1 MSELSAVMAAVN
13 DLNESHGVTQRGG
26 KKYTEVAKRVEA
38 FRKHFGFKYGITTDI
53 IIDDGKRVV
62 IKSRIFDLV
71 NSTVSV
77 GEGYAEEIRGSS
89 NVNKTSAIENCETS
103 AIGRALASCGLHGG
117 QYASMDEIIKADR
130 NDKAIDNNALNE
142 KPKQESKVD
151 WTLYIAKQQESITR
165 MKTLTALS
173 SWTNNEAKNLEH
185 LAAADKPKWTA
196 IFNFWSARNE
206 EIKNG

>member
-62 IKSRIFDLV
+62 IKSKIFDLV
-71 NSTVSV
+71 NSTIPV

-130 NDKAIDNNALNE
+130 NDKAIDNNALKE

>member
-1 MSELSAVMAAVN
+1 MSELSEVMAAVN

-62 IKSRIFDLV
+62 IKSKIFDLV
-71 NSTVSV
+71 NSTIPV

-103 AIGRALASCGLHGG
+103 AICFS
-117 QYASMDEIIKADR
+117 
-130 NDKAIDNNALNE
+130 
-142 KPKQESKVD
+142 
-151 WTLYIAKQQESITR
+151 
-165 MKTLTALS
+165 
-173 SWTNNEAKNLEH
+173 
-185 LAAADKPKWTA
+185 
-196 IFNFWSARNE
+196 
-206 EIKNG
+206 

>member
-38 FRKHFGFKYGITTDI
+38 FRKHFGLKYGITTDI
-53 IIDDGKRVV
+53 VIDDGKRVV
-62 IKSRIFDLV
+62 MKAKIFDLA
-71 NSTVSV
+71 NPTTSV
-77 GEGYAEEIRGSS
+77 GEGFAEEIRGSS

-117 QYASMDEIIKADR
+117 QYASVDEIIKAK
-130 NDKAIDNNALNE
+130 NNEINLDNNNLDQE
-142 KPKQESKVD
+142 TKPNPKVD
-151 WTLYIAKQQESITR
+151 WTLYIAKQQEAITR
-165 MKTLTALS
+165 MKTLTALY
-173 SWTNNEAKNLEH
+173 SWTHNEAKNLEN

-196 IFNFWSARNE
+196 LFNFWSARNE